1 MLFPDLG
8 PQYLGQEYPDAL
20 KRMQTSY
27 YEAITLNQAYWSEA
41 DLNNRFVAGDQTLFS
56 DFYGNLPI
64 NRRRQYNFNRLRRI
78 KNMITGHQR
87 RTRKSIICTPIENGD
102 AETADQYT
110 KILMWLNQK
119 EQILET
125 ISDAFEGAVVSG
137 MTLLHA
143 YMDYREDPVSGNIK
157 LDKCAY
163 NSFLIDPYFR
173 KADLSDCNFV
183 WKRTYMTK
191 REVLSLMPD
200 KEDLIMTL
208 HGQDNGSDRDGKF
221 QFMPENYS
229 WSMSRLLTYDEY
241 YYRDYR
247 KQKMLV
253 DRNTGESMEWKH
265 NDDDALKLFLQTY
278 PGVTVIEQDIPTCKL
293 TINVQ
298 GQILYDGPNPT
309 GSDKYPFVP
318 IWCYYNP
325 DLAYFP
331 YRIQGVIND
340 LRDSQYLY
348 NRRKIIELDILE
360 SQINSGWKY
369 KENAL
374 VNPADVF
381 LQGQGKGLAL
391 KSEAQMTDV
400 EQILPPQVPPSM
412 IELSKLLAE
421 EMNQVSGINEELLGS
436 ANDDKAG
443 VLAMLRQ
450 GAGLTTLQPLFDQLD
465 RSQKLLGELLL
476 DMIQANFTPGK
487 VKKILE
493 GQEPT
498 AQFHQKAFG
507 RYGCTI
513 EDGANTTT
521 QKQMQFLQLLQLR
534 EIGVPIPDIS
544 LLNAAVIS
552 GKKELE
558 GAMKQQQEQQSQQMQ
573 QQNQIAQQ
581 EIQAR
586 MESLKAKAAADQ
598 GLAVERSS
606 RVEENKALALE
617 RESKAHLD
625 EQTGMLNIIKAL
637 KEIDQIDI
645 NQVEKLIKLSQIV
658 KEQEALE
665 QQAMFGN
672 NNYQQPPEQ
681 FTEQPTPYDQMG
693 QMNQQLAP
701 AQTEQAPISEN
712 AQF

>member
-1 MLFPDLG
+1 MLFQDIG
-8 PQYLGQEYPDAL
+8 YLGNDNPDAL
-20 KRMQTSY
+20 RRMQTSY
-27 YEAITLNQAYWSEA
+27 YESITLNQAYWAEA
-41 DLNNRFVAGDQTLFS
+41 DLNNRYISGDQTVFS
-56 DFYGNLPI
+56 EQYGNLPI
-64 NRRRQYNFNRLRRI
+64 NRRRQFTFNRLRRI
-78 KNMITGHQR
+78 VNMVSGHQR
-87 RTRKSIICTPIENGD
+87 RTRKSIIVTPIENAD
-102 AETADQYT
+102 SETADQYT
-110 KILMWLNQK
+110 KILMWLNQR
-119 EQILET
+119 EGVLET
-125 ISDAFEGAVVSG
+125 ISDAFQSSCVSG

-157 LDKCAY
+157 IDKCAY

-173 KADLSDCNFV
+173 KADLSDCNFI
-183 WKRTYMTK
+183 WKRTHMTK
-191 REVLSLMPD
+191 REVISLMPD
-200 KEDLIMTL
+200 KADIIMGL
-208 HGQDNGSDRDGKF
+208 NSLDNGSSKDGKF
-221 QFMPENYS
+221 QFMPEAYS
-229 WSMSRLLTYDEY
+229 WSMTRLLTYDEY

-265 NDDDALKLFLQTY
+265 NDEDALKLFLQTY
-278 PGVTVIEQDIPTCKL
+278 PDVTVIEQEIPTCKL
-293 TINVQ
+293 TINVS
-298 GQILYDGPNPT
+298 GHVVYDGPNPSGT
-309 GSDKYPFVP
+309 DKYPFIP

-331 YRIQGVIND
+331 YRIQGMIND

-360 SQINSGWKY
+360 SQITSGWKY

-391 KSEAQMTDV
+391 KTEAQMTDV

-421 EMNQVSGINEELLGS
+421 EMNQISGINEELLGS

-450 GAGLTTLQPLFDQLD
+450 GAGLTTLQPLFDLLD

-476 DMIQANFTPGK
+476 DMIQANFMAGK
-487 VKKILE
+487 VKKILS
-493 GQEPT
+493 GAEPT
-498 AQFHQKAFG
+498 PQFHQKAFG
-507 RYGCTI
+507 RYGCAV

-534 EIGVPIPDIS
+534 EIGVPVPDSS

-552 GKKELE
+552 GKKELLD
-558 GAMKQQQEQQSQQMQ
+558 AMEQQQQQNQQQQQ

-586 MESLKAKAAADQ
+586 MESLKAKAEADR
-598 GLAVERSS
+598 GLAIERSS
-606 RVEENKALALE
+606 RVEENKALAVE
-617 RESKAHLD
+617 RTAKAHLD
-625 EQTGMLNIIKAL
+625 QQSGLLNLVRAL
-637 KEIDQIDI
+637 KEIDDIDI
-645 NQVEKLIKLSQIV
+645 DQVNKLMALSQVV
-658 KEQEALE
+658 KQQEQLDRADIF
-665 QQAMFGN
+665 AN
-672 NNYQQPPEQ
+672 NNLTAQPEQ
-681 FTEQPTPYDQMG
+681 FTEQPTPYDIQG
-693 QMNQQLAP
+693 QMNEQP
-701 AQTEQAPISEN
+701 MTEQPMTE
-712 AQF
+712 QPF